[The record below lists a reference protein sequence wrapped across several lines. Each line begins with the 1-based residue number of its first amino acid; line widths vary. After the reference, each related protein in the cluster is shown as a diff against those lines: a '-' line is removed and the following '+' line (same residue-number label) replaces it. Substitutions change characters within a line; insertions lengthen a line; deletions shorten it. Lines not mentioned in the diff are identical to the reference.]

1 MTITNGTPPTFATPH
16 DRGTA
21 IGKRIFDTIAEAQN
35 NYARSRQ
42 SSKRVLGRS
51 EMGGCREYI
60 RATISGDEKRET
72 GRLKWAAYIGTHL
85 GDDIERDVKNMLGDQ
100 AVTQERVTVQV
111 PIPSDAEGA
120 EPTYVSVTGS
130 LDLALL
136 DIFGDGTDDLVDFKS
151 KDGVKPVRADGPSF
165 KECAQISGYLI
176 ACIEKGILRPNSMA
190 HLVYIDRAG
199 NDKQPWVYTITLE
212 DARNFIAMV
221 GTRLHEVAS
230 AMTAGITQSYLR
242 DMPESWCY
250 HTGCPFYWQ
259 CWDGYAPTQ
268 EITNVAA
275 IAAMEQYD
283 QGRELVKLGEQY
295 KRQAKNFLNPD
306 DDDIDH
312 RIEGVGPTFTLRW
325 TDRAYSWG
333 VSPSI
338 DLRRNR

>member
-16 DRGTA
+16 DRGMA
-21 IGKRIFDTIAEAQN
+21 VGKRIFDTIAEAQN
-35 NYARSRQ
+35 NYARSKQ
-42 SSKRVLGRS
+42 STKRVLGMS

-60 RATISGDEKRET
+60 RATISGDEKRES

-85 GDDIERDVKNMLGDQ
+85 GDAIERDVKNMLGDQ
-100 AVTQERVTVQV
+100 AVTQQKVTVQI
-111 PIPSDAEGA
+111 PIPNDVEGA
-120 EPTYVSVTGS
+120 PERLISVSGS
-130 LDLALL
+130 LDLALI
-136 DIFGDGTDDLVDFKS
+136 DIFGDGIDDLVDFKT
-151 KDGVKPVRADGPSF
+151 KDGIRVTRADGPSF

-176 ACIEKGILRPNSMA
+176 ACINAGILKPNSMA

-199 NDKQPWVYTITLE
+199 NDKHPWVYTITVE
-212 DARNFIAMV
+212 DAHNFLQMV

-230 AMTAGITQSYLR
+230 ALSAGVSQSYLR

-250 HTGCPFYWQ
+250 HVGCPFYWQ
-259 CWDGYAPTQ
+259 CWSDYAPTR

-275 IAAMEQYD
+275 IAAMEMYD
-283 QGRELVKLGEQY
+283 IGRETVKLGEQY

-306 DDDIDH
+306 DEDIDH
-312 RIEGVGPTFTLRW
+312 RIEGVGPTFTLKW

-338 DLRRNR
+338 DLRRN